1 MRVSDQMI
9 YDRAQVD
16 GGAARSRLDEATA
29 RASTGV
35 RVVHPGDDPAAAGLV
50 TAERIKQ
57 QRLEAIASSAGRASD
72 EIAAVDGALAGI
84 STALARASELA
95 VQLGSDPYSAA
106 ERAAGAKEVQG
117 LLASILGDLN
127 VKVGNR
133 YVFGGTADA
142 SPPFAGLVLDGAGN
156 VDAALTGVYA
166 GDANVRQVE
175 IAPGVYQDA
184 SVRADVAV
192 RGAGGPPAVDA
203 VATLAALANA
213 LAANDKAGA
222 AAAQAGLDRAITQL
236 STARGQAGAIM
247 NALDT
252 AVAANETARDDAE
265 KRISTLADV
274 DVIQAASELALA
286 QHALEAALT
295 ATAQSFKLS
304 LLGKL

>member
-9 YDRAQVD
+9 FNRAMVD

-35 RVVHPGDDPAAAGLV
+35 RVVRPGDDPAAAGLV
-50 TAERIKQ
+50 TAERVRM

-72 EIAAVDGALAGI
+72 EIAAADGAL
-84 STALARASELA
+84 SNVSNALARASELA

-117 LLASILGDLN
+117 LLASILADLN

-133 YVFGGTADA
+133 YVFGGTADGSA
-142 SPPFAGLVLDGAGN
+142 PFTGLVLDAAGN
-156 VDAALTGVYA
+156 VDAAQTGVYG

-175 IAPGVYQDA
+175 IAPGVPQDA
-184 SVRADVAV
+184 SVRADVAL
-192 RGAGGPPAVDA
+192 RGAGGPPAADA
-203 VATLAALANA
+203 IATLAALANA
-213 LAANDKAGA
+213 LAANDRAGVA
-222 AAAQAGLDRAITQL
+222 ATLGGLDRSITQL

-252 AVAANETARDDAE
+252 AVAANEAARDDAE
-265 KRISTLADV
+265 KRIATLADA

-295 ATAQSFKLS
+295 ATSQSFKLT

>member
-9 YDRAQVD
+9 YNRAHVD

-50 TAERIKQ
+50 TAERVKL
-57 QRLEAIASSAGRASD
+57 QRLEAIASTAGRASD
-72 EIAAVDGALAGI
+72 EIAAADGALSNI
-84 STALARASELA
+84 SHALARASELA
-95 VQLGSDPYSAA
+95 VQLGSAPYSAA
-106 ERAAGAKEVQG
+106 DRASGAKEVQG
-117 LLASILGDLN
+117 LLATVLAELN
-127 VKVGNR
+127 AKVGNR
-133 YVFGGTADA
+133 YVFGGTADGSA
-142 SPPFAGLVLDGAGN
+142 PFDGLVLDGAGN
-156 VDAALTGVYA
+156 VDAALTGVYR

-184 SVRADVAV
+184 NVRADVAL
-192 RGAGGPPAVDA
+192 RGAGGPPATDTI
-203 VATLAALANA
+203 ATLAELANA
-213 LAANDKAGA
+213 LATNDQAGA
-222 AAAQAGLDRAITQL
+222 AATLGRLDQAITQL

-252 AVAANETARDDAE
+252 AAAASAAARDDAE
-265 KRISTLADV
+265 KRIATLADA
-274 DVIQAASELALA
+274 DVIQAASDLALA

-295 ATAQSFKLS
+295 ATAQSFKLT